1 MPFFACQLHLQKA
14 MRNILWIHS
23 YKVSRLGNV
32 RDRTSIT
39 GWLPKD
45 SKNNLEVWE
54 MTVNRYKVSFCCDE
68 NILELGSVDQ
78 LCEYKLKATEL

>member
-1 MPFFACQLHLQKA
+1 M
-14 MRNILWIHS
+14 
-23 YKVSRLGNV
+23 SRLGNV